1 MRERVRLILALDS
14 SIPSLYH
21 KRGSCCFHYPCTDL
35 AYVELGSGTKHSS
48 PARKDP
54 WIDLRFKPVLLG
66 WRAKVD
72 LQPALDRD
80 TGIKYINKY
89 TSKPKTVSDGYHHAL
104 DNSCAR
110 MPQDLPAET
119 RSGACL
125 PGWPQTLTPPHKT
138 QEAVYLLLGPSP
150 RRAFPDHNKADD
162 DDPARAFEASCYQAR
177 HATQENLSALTVIDL
192 LQKRTVHFWN
202 TVTCADAPP
211 RPPTSCHLFAN
222 RAPPSS
228 RIWPECVPHLP
239 EVSCHSRLACA
250 NAIPNRS
257 LAHFDAR
264 ALLHKPFHAVE

>member
-1 MRERVRLILALDS
+1 MPIPISGVGSGALDYS
-14 SIPSLYH
+14 
-21 KRGSCCFHYPCTDL
+21 K
-35 AYVELGSGTKHSS
+35 
-48 PARKDP
+48 
-54 WIDLRFKPVLLG
+54 
-66 WRAKVD
+66 
-72 LQPALDRD
+72 LDYC
-80 TGIKYINKY
+80 KS
-89 TSKPKTVSDGYHHAL
+89 SKPQTVSDGYHYAL
-104 DNSCAR
+104 DDSCAR

-228 RIWPECVPHLP
+228 RSWPECATHPP
-239 EVSCHSRLACA
+239 EVGCHSRLASRQRHSEPLPCPLRRTGPVPTTTTQA
-250 NAIPNRS
+250 VPRGRIA
-257 LAHFDAR
+257 
-264 ALLHKPFHAVE
+264 FHPGGWACLR